1 MQYPIAI
8 EWGDENT
15 ATGIVF
21 PDIPGAI
28 SAGDTPEEAY
38 DNAVEAA
45 HIVLQEMVARGEPV
59 PKPGRIDEHR
69 RNPDFEGWGWGM
81 IDIDLTPY
89 LGKAEKVTV
98 TLPGTVLRQIDE
110 YVTLHGVKSRS
121 TFLSNAALEKL
132 RHL

>member
-1 MQYPIAI
+1 MYYPIAI

-28 SAGDTPEEAY
+28 SAGDTPEDAY

-45 HIVLQEMVARGEPV
+45 HIVLQERAARGQPL
-59 PKPGRIDEHR
+59 PKPGRVDEHR
-69 RNPDFEGWGWGM
+69 RNPDFAGWGWGM

-98 TLPGTVLRQIDE
+98 TLPGKVLRQIDE
-110 YVTLHGVKSRS
+110 YVTLHGIKSRS
-121 TFLSNAALEKL
+121 TFLNNAALEKL
-132 RHL
+132 HHR

>member
-8 EWGDENT
+8 EWGDDNT

-38 DNAVEAA
+38 DNALEVA
-45 HIVLQEMVARGEPV
+45 HIVLQERVAAGEAI
-59 PKPGRIDEHR
+59 PKPGRIDDHR
-69 RNPDFEGWGWGM
+69 RHPDFKGWGWGM
-81 IDIDLTPY
+81 VDIDLTPY
-89 LGKAEKVTV
+89 LGKTEKVTV

-110 YVTLHGVKSRS
+110 YVVLHGLKSRS
-121 TFLSNAALEKL
+121 AFLASAAHEKI
-132 RHL
+132 HHI